1 MNLFEYISEKFSPS
15 QKTELYQ
22 DKAVC
27 LSVFRVAFGS
37 DRDLSF
43 LSGEGGE
50 ENKGSDNQ
58 ASAGT

>member
-1 MNLFEYISEKFSPS
+1 MNLFEYISEKFSPV

-37 DRDLSF
+37 DKDLSS
-43 LSGEGGE
+43 LSGEAGE
-50 ENKGSDNQ
+50 ESKSSDTQ
-58 ASAGT
+58 TSSGI

>member
-1 MNLFEYISEKFSPS
+1 MNLFEYISEKFSPA

-37 DRDLSF
+37 DRDLSS
-43 LSGEGGE
+43 LSGEVGE
-50 ENKGSDNQ
+50 ESKSSENQ
-58 ASAGT
+58 A

>member
-1 MNLFEYISEKFSPS
+1 MNLFEYISEKFNPS

-37 DRDLSF
+37 DRDLSS
-43 LSGEGGE
+43 LSGEAGE
-50 ENKGSDNQ
+50 ESKSGDSQ
-58 ASAGT
+58 ASSGT

>member
-37 DRDLSF
+37 DMDLSS
-43 LSGEGGE
+43 LSGEAGE
-50 ENKGSDNQ
+50 ETKSGDSQ